1 VARDWLV
8 IVDRPRSGPQNM
20 AIDAAFLRAA
30 ETDGLRTLRLYAWD
44 PPTLSFGRNE
54 PALKRYDRNAIAARA
69 LAVVRRP
76 TGGRAV
82 WHDREVTYAV
92 AAPADTFGSLRATYR
107 EIHAMLADA
116 LASLGAH
123 VLLAADRPPAGVG
136 AGACF
141 ASAAGGEVM
150 AATGGKVV
158 GSAQVRGDGAFLQHG
173 SVLLAAGQ
181 DVVAAV
187 TCGAADPPSA
197 TGLVDL
203 LPPNRATWAEVSAAI
218 QATAAQRWGACDTA
232 GALPPQVRAWAAD
245 LVPHFSDAAW
255 TWRR

>member
-1 VARDWLV
+1 MGNWLV
-8 IVDRPRSGPQNM
+8 LRDRAASGAWNM
-20 AIDAAFLRAA
+20 ALDAALLRAA
-30 ETDGLRTLRLYAWD
+30 ERDGLCALRLYAWD

-92 AAPADTFGSLRATYR
+92 AAPASVFGSLRTSYR
-107 EIHAMLADA
+107 EIHAMLAEA
-116 LASLGAH
+116 LGGLGAH
-123 VLLAADRPPAGVG
+123 VLLAADRPAAGVG

-173 SVLLAAGQ
+173 SVLLAAEQ

-187 TCGAADPPSA
+187 TRGEADAPSA

-203 LPPNRATWAEVSAAI
+203 VPPNRATWRAVSTAIHAA
-218 QATAAQRWGACDTA
+218 AAARWGAPAAA
-232 GALPPQVRAWAAD
+232 GELPARVREWADELLPQFA
-245 LVPHFSDAAW
+245 DAAW

>member
-1 VARDWLV
+1 MPSNWLV
-8 IVDRPRSGPQNM
+8 LIDPPQSGAWNM
-20 AIDAAFLRAA
+20 ALDSALLRAA
-30 ETDGLRTLRLYAWD
+30 ETDGLCTLRLYAWD

-54 PALKRYDRNAIAARA
+54 PALRRYDRSAIAARA

-92 AAPADTFGSLRATYR
+92 AAPAAVFGSLRQSYR
-107 EIHAMLADA
+107 EIHAMLAEA
-116 LASLGAH
+116 LAALGAH
-123 VLLAADRPPAGVG
+123 VLLAADRPAAGVG

-141 ASAAGGEVM
+141 ASAAGGEVI
-150 AATGGKVV
+150 AAAGGKVV

-173 SVLLAAGQ
+173 SVLLTAGQ

-187 TCGAADPPSA
+187 TLGDADAPSA
-197 TGLVDL
+197 TGLAEL
-203 LPPNRATWAEVSAAI
+203 LPPNRATWQAVAAAI
-218 QATAAQRWGACDTA
+218 HRATASRWGAAAAA
-232 GALPPQVRAWAAD
+232 GELPPRVRAWAGE
-245 LVPHFSDAAW
+245 LLPHFCDPAW